1 MFVSRCDE
9 AAARKMSLWWPPGF
23 LQVGQ
28 NNPDRNNSR
37 DYDSP
42 SLHKMDTRTASC
54 APRVLVGELVWE
66 ELEKVLELVGRI
78 LFA

>member
-1 MFVSRCDE
+1 MFVSRCGD

-23 LQVGQ
+23 LGMGQ

-54 APRVLVGELVWE
+54 VHRVLVGELVWK
-66 ELEKVLELVGRI
+66 ELGKEPALVGRI
-78 LFA
+78 LFV

>member
-1 MFVSRCDE
+1 MFVSRCDD
-9 AAARKMSLWWPPGF
+9 APARKMSLWWPPGF
-23 LQVGQ
+23 LGVDQ

-54 APRVLVGELVWE
+54 VPRVLVGELVWK
-66 ELEKVLELVGRI
+66 ELGKEPALVGRI